1 MLVTATRAPMSHLA
15 TTAARLGTFLG
26 TALNSVMEDTVVV
39 VAVVEAAVAAPACL
53 ATIATRADTWPET
66 VQMGPNLAIR
76 VERVAI
82 SAEIVTRNHV
92 SWNCSSF
99 HLHLD

>member
-1 MLVTATRAPMSHLA
+1 MLVIATRAPMSHLA

-26 TALNSVMEDTVVV
+26 TALNSVMEDMVVV
-39 VAVVEAAVAAPACL
+39 VAVVEAAAAPACL

-66 VQMGPNLAIR
+66 VQMGPNLAIH